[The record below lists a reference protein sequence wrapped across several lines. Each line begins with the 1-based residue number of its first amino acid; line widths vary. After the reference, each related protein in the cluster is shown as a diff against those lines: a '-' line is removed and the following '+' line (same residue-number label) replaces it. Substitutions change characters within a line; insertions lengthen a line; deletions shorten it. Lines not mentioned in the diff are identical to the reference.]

1 MATPSSDP
9 AAWLWA
15 WRPPSRLGA
24 ARVPRTVSRNW
35 KGAGSIDSLKGSVV
49 IEDLLIGCAWR
60 GALGAFIRKAWRRCS
75 RTSFVIELSS
85 TRDGAGERQMP
96 YTEQHK
102 RETRKR
108 IIQSARRL
116 FNRHGFAEVSI
127 DEIMAGAG
135 LTRGGFY
142 KHFEGKEDLY
152 EEAVLEFICAEQ
164 PEAWQASHVD
174 PEARG
179 VTLSRMIL
187 DAYLSPD
194 HFADRDGSC
203 PL

>member
-1 MATPSSDP
+1 
-9 AAWLWA
+9 
-15 WRPPSRLGA
+15 
-24 ARVPRTVSRNW
+24 
-35 KGAGSIDSLKGSVV
+35 
-49 IEDLLIGCAWR
+49 
-60 GALGAFIRKAWRRCS
+60 
-75 RTSFVIELSS
+75 
-85 TRDGAGERQMP
+85 MP

-203 PL
+203 PLIALPSDVGRGGEGVKGAFRQVLAMMVDTFAGNLGPGTGSPRERALALTAMMVGGMALARAVDDAMLAEELRNSARAQAIAMAGWEIAE